1 MKTIHYELHQVVDT
15 ALGSQMVK
23 LLEMQCLDTDQS
35 GVAVFES
42 RLAPRLR
49 EYEKFGKI
57 KLIRKT
63 HEEISI

>member
-1 MKTIHYELHQVVDT
+1 
-15 ALGSQMVK
+15 MVK